1 MRLYRRRLLRGFL
14 AIAII
19 AGLAIAIISIA
30 LPFAVSTA
38 AVRDRLERDISE
50 WTGHEVQ
57 LLERPKIGFWPV
69 PHIKLN
75 RISIS
80 SRNFPDA
87 HPIVFANEMKAEFSV
102 LSALRGAPSFSNFL
116 LVRPVFT
123 VEIFSGGTTSW
134 NSDAGRI
141 SEGMITSVENLAASA
156 DESRSPQPIPAHQL
170 GEVTVEKGTFTL
182 IDHTTGKEEK
192 ITALNGTIAW
202 PRLNGSVQAD
212 INGIYRGEAA
222 SVSMSSSEPLLLLAQ
237 KIAQLKVD
245 LVSDPIRIS
254 FDGTATVAKDL
265 FAAGTLSM
273 VSPSMRQTLLW
284 AGTEIKPGEAIG
296 ALSLDAEV
304 QLKDGRAMFD
314 KLILELEGNRGIG
327 VLDFKQSEDDRP
339 GISGTIAFNSLD
351 ISSFMRA
358 FTPLPR
364 NGEEIAKTIDT
375 SFLNQ
380 LTLDMRLSAQ
390 SATLGPL
397 TLTNVA
403 AAARIDQGR
412 AMFDIG
418 DATAYGGS
426 LLGRISLAESGI
438 EGAGEIRFSAK
449 DINLED
455 ALAALKIEGPF
466 PQGTATLQMAVST
479 KYPTWATSLND
490 LDGNLELSIVNG
502 FVPSFDIVQFRE
514 LAANERFFGLGGISS
529 GSFQFDTAEFQ
540 ATLSNGL
547 AEINMGEI
555 KGPAAWLDLTGIIPY
570 QRGGLALVGHLKDV
584 PVTNEAQTDAPE
596 DSEAVKAEDHSIAFF
611 VGGSWPAPVISPIL
625 GN

>member
-1 MRLYRRRLLRGFL
+1 M
-14 AIAII
+14 
-19 AGLAIAIISIA
+19 
-30 LPFAVSTA
+30 
-38 AVRDRLERDISE
+38 
-50 WTGHEVQ
+50 
-57 LLERPKIGFWPV
+57 
-69 PHIKLN
+69 
-75 RISIS
+75 
-80 SRNFPDA
+80 
-87 HPIVFANEMKAEFSV
+87 
-102 LSALRGAPSFSNFL
+102 
-116 LVRPVFT
+116 
-123 VEIFSGGTTSW
+123 
-134 NSDAGRI
+134 
-141 SEGMITSVENLAASA
+141 
-156 DESRSPQPIPAHQL
+156 
-170 GEVTVEKGTFTL
+170 
-182 IDHTTGKEEK
+182 
-192 ITALNGTIAW
+192 
-202 PRLNGSVQAD
+202 
-212 INGIYRGEAA
+212 
-222 SVSMSSSEPLLLLAQ
+222 
-237 KIAQLKVD
+237 
-245 LVSDPIRIS
+245 
-254 FDGTATVAKDL
+254 
-265 FAAGTLSM
+265 
-273 VSPSMRQTLLW
+273 
-284 AGTEIKPGEAIG
+284 
-296 ALSLDAEV
+296 
-304 QLKDGRAMFD
+304 
-314 KLILELEGNRGIG
+314 
-327 VLDFKQSEDDRP
+327 
-339 GISGTIAFNSLD
+339 
-351 ISSFMRA
+351 
-358 FTPLPR
+358 
-364 NGEEIAKTIDT
+364 
-375 SFLNQ
+375 
-380 LTLDMRLSAQ
+380 
-390 SATLGPL
+390 

-584 PVTNEAQTDAPE
+584 PVPSEAQTDAPE
-596 DSEAVKAEDHSIAFF
+596 DPDAVKAEDHSIAFF